1 MVDNASSPTFSG
13 NSHSSN
19 VTTLDLKIQI
29 EFEDSSPN
37 VVTFEEWPLPLFG
50 VSAWYDPVTHL
61 PDKRHHEANRVSAW
75 YDPVTHHLKQ
85 NMMFGNVSELCPS
98 NI

>member
-1 MVDNASSPTFSG
+1 MYFILILVPTVVLMSPEWGKMVDNASSPTFSG
-13 NSHSSN
+13 SSHSSN

-37 VVTFEEWPLPLFG
+37 VVTFEEWLLPLFG
-50 VSAWYDPVTHL
+50 
-61 PDKRHHEANRVSAW
+61 VSAW

-85 NMMFGNVSELCPS
+85 NMMFGNMTELCSS